1 VGPSNP
7 TRNNDDWSRLQ
18 AIMDV
23 IGSEPG
29 SILVRG
35 PDMWIAL
42 PPGNVG
48 DILVINDGAMPEW
61 MSYDDWKAKYG

>member
-1 VGPSNP
+1 MAEQE
-7 TRNNDDWSRLQ
+7 TDAARLRK
-18 AIMDV
+18 IMDV

-48 DILVINDGAMPEW
+48 DVLVINDGGMPEW
-61 MSYDDWKAKYG
+61 TDPANVTFGA

>member
-1 VGPSNP
+1 
-7 TRNNDDWSRLQ
+7 
-18 AIMDV
+18 MDV